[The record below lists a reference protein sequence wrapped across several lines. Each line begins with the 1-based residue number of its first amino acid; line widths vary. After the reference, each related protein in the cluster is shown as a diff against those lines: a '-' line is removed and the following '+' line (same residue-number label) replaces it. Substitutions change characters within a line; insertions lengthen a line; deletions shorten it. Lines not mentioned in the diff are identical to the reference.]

1 MPLSILFHSCA
12 LETLTAYF
20 QACQLYGNLGK
31 PNYAGQNFNP
41 IRLNYSG
48 WGNNLESLVMVE

>member
-1 MPLSILFHSCA
+1 MIIRGSDA
-12 LETLTAYF
+12 VVNTLPF
-20 QACQLYGNLGK
+20 VRK